1 MLKGWALAPV
11 WEGHMDQIRSQ
22 RKGWA
27 LCRTSTDKPRREIG
41 KQLAL
46 LDSGFSTGCPQLGLA
61 AVASLPPVQPEST
74 ELTALSNGWDPVNTH
89 HSFAYFKGSL

>member
-27 LCRTSTDKPRREIG
+27 LCRTSTDKPRRESGKLATQIINAGFWIG
-41 KQLAL
+41 
-46 LDSGFSTGCPQLGLA
+46 TIGLW
-61 AVASLPPVQPEST
+61 L
-74 ELTALSNGWDPVNTH
+74 
-89 HSFAYFKGSL
+89 